1 MYPDSVQ
8 KLIDQFS
15 KFPTI
20 GQRTAARFVFYLMKK
35 PEGEIKNLIQSIL
48 NLREAV
54 MLCPSCFN
62 SFEAQENSK
71 KGEKEFCPIC
81 SNPARDKRLLCL
93 VANEIDLAAIE
104 KTKKYRGL
112 FFVLGGLI
120 STLKQDEDENLRIK
134 GLEEKIKNSPEIKE
148 IILALNPTTEGES
161 STLYLERLLGRF
173 GKKISRLGRGL
184 PFGGELEYAD
194 EETLEAALEGRK

>member
-1 MYPDSVQ
+1 MYPNSVQ

-20 GQRTAARFVFYLMKK
+20 GQRTAARFVFYLMKR
-35 PEGEIKNLIQSIL
+35 PEGEIKDLIQSIL
-48 NLREAV
+48 NLKEAV
-54 MLCPSCFN
+54 RVCPSCFD
-62 SFEAQENSK
+62 SFEAQENTK
-71 KGEKEFCPIC
+71 KGEKELCPIC
-81 SNPARDKRLLCL
+81 SNPSRDKSLLCL

-104 KTKKYRGL
+104 KTKKCRGL

-120 STLKQDEDENLRIK
+120 SALKQNDDENLRIK
-134 GLEEKIKNSPEIKE
+134 ELEEKIKNGPEIKE

-161 STLYLERLLGRF
+161 SALYLERLLGPLD
-173 GKKISRLGRGL
+173 KKISRLGRGL